1 MMKKKKWQ
9 RFIFAVCFIGLFTAC
24 ENDDYNGP
32 EPDEVTA
39 NYSNKLANGAEAN
52 LALTYSGN
60 ELIGKS
66 VYFKTRDAKTAEIT
80 LLDIVPGEREA
91 SLTNV
96 ALIPVAEGYT
106 FSGDVTSSTSC
117 SFHYTGKVEK
127 GKLTIDLSNV
137 QLPANLI
144 TTQRTWHT
152 IPYTLTET
160 TNIDPQT
167 GLEYTDEMHGVHFH
181 SDNKLASSYTNLLE
195 VIGGNILG
203 SVLRNVYFNQD
214 GNITALYASMPQVN
228 NFAGYLMPLPIRP
241 ESDYSLS
248 PLNLA
253 TYYVKDH
260 SLYVVPNIDM
270 IIRLIQSN
278 AAESRATSISEWE
291 EIYRL
296 INRWTT
302 TGIRL
307 NIVDDIKPE
316 VIFEGFVIK
325 HIGDM
330 ILYLDKDEVGIL
342 FKLLPLLKDAVQ
354 DLPMK
359 DILIPMID
367 GLSTGLIDSE
377 EFELGIVLSKSSMI
391 SEK

>member
-1 MMKKKKWQ
+1 
-9 RFIFAVCFIGLFTAC
+9 
-24 ENDDYNGP
+24 
-32 EPDEVTA
+32 
-39 NYSNKLANGAEAN
+39 
-52 LALTYSGN
+52 
-60 ELIGKS
+60 
-66 VYFKTRDAKTAEIT
+66 
-80 LLDIVPGEREA
+80 
-91 SLTNV
+91 
-96 ALIPVAEGYT
+96 
-106 FSGDVTSSTSC
+106 
-117 SFHYTGKVEK
+117 
-127 GKLTIDLSNV
+127 
-137 QLPANLI
+137 
-144 TTQRTWHT
+144 
-152 IPYTLTET
+152 
-160 TNIDPQT
+160 
-167 GLEYTDEMHGVHFH
+167 
-181 SDNKLASSYTNLLE
+181 
-195 VIGGNILG
+195 
-203 SVLRNVYFNQD
+203 
-214 GNITALYASMPQVN
+214 
-228 NFAGYLMPLPIRP
+228 
-241 ESDYSLS
+241 
-248 PLNLA
+248 
-253 TYYVKDH
+253 VKDH